1 MVLPGRAWHGTRTG
15 GALLNLNVVIG
26 RAIVF
31 IIGFGSAALLAA
43 LFVPLLVKRAARRA
57 VGRAIAATPY
67 APEEIRAD
75 KDELRTKLVV
85 STRRLEISVAAMK
98 AKTRSTIDELG
109 QKRGFIDQLKNETDE
124 KADAIVRLRGEV
136 EERTAAIVA
145 LEERNK
151 TLDERLRTIGKQF
164 EIRGHR
170 LREKEEVLA
179 DKEAELVKLVAEL
192 GAYSAIA
199 DDQRQEIDAMRTQ
212 VEEIRSSVMNYEN
225 AIKEAAW
232 SLDEANDPAPWT
244 SSTEANGTFT
254 RRGTH
259 RTWRS

>member
-1 MVLPGRAWHGTRTG
+1 M
-15 GALLNLNVVIG
+15 NLNVLIG
-26 RAIVF
+26 TAIAF
-31 IIGFGSAALLAA
+31 IAGFGSAALLAA
-43 LFVPLLVKRAARRA
+43 LLVPLFVKRAAWRA
-57 VGRAIAATPY
+57 VDRAVAATPY

-75 KDELRTKLVV
+75 KDELRAKLAV
-85 STRRLEISVAAMK
+85 STHRLEMSVAALK
-98 AKTRSTIDELG
+98 ATTRSTIDDLG
-109 QKRGFIDQLKNETDE
+109 QKRGSIDQLKSDADE

-136 EERTAAIVA
+136 QERIAAIVA
-145 LEERNK
+145 LEKRNK
-151 TLDERLRTIGKQF
+151 VLDDRLRTIEEQF
-164 EIRGHR
+164 EIRGRR

-192 GAYSAIA
+192 RTHSAIA

-232 SLDEANDPAPWT
+232 GLDEANDPAPWT
-244 SSTEANGTFT
+244 SSTAANGTFT

-259 RTWRS
+259 RTGRS